1 MSAQGRVS
9 LRGVRKIFG
18 KFVALDGVDLDI
30 EPVEFFALLG
40 PSGSGK
46 TTTLRIIAGL
56 DTPDEGTIS
65 VDGVDVTFAPPHDRD
80 VAMVFQNYA
89 LYPHMSVHGN
99 IAFPLKMARV
109 ASEAIDDLVTAAA
122 AKVHIDHLLHR
133 RPGQLSGG
141 QQQRCALARA
151 IVREPKLFLLDEPL
165 SNLDAQLRLETRV
178 ELKKLQRNLNVTAI
192 YVTHDQEEAMTLAD
206 RMAVFLEGNIRQI
219 GAPSEIFD
227 RPNCVEVAA
236 FIGSPP
242 MNILPAHLDGSMLT
256 IEGHSVRLARRFDRA
271 PGPVTAGIRPG
282 HLRIDTDGIPTQ
294 LYLSENLGETRLLNL
309 KLGEVLVRMR
319 IAQAK
324 PPADGE
330 TVPIAFDSDSVHLFD
345 AETGL
350 RLESD

>member
-18 KFVALDGVDLDI
+18 KFVALDGIDLDI

-122 AKVHIDHLLHR
+122 ANVHIDHLLHR
-133 RPGQLSGG
+133 YRLLSPSMCHWPRHDSLSKRPGNTMNQFFLHIHRTLPIY
-141 QQQRCALARA
+141 QR
-151 IVREPKLFLLDEPL
+151 
-165 SNLDAQLRLETRV
+165 
-178 ELKKLQRNLNVTAI
+178 
-192 YVTHDQEEAMTLAD
+192 
-206 RMAVFLEGNIRQI
+206 
-219 GAPSEIFD
+219 
-227 RPNCVEVAA
+227 
-236 FIGSPP
+236 
-242 MNILPAHLDGSMLT
+242 
-256 IEGHSVRLARRFDRA
+256 
-271 PGPVTAGIRPG
+271 
-282 HLRIDTDGIPTQ
+282 IPQ
-294 LYLSENLGETRLLNL
+294 G
-309 KLGEVLVRMR
+309 
-319 IAQAK
+319 
-324 PPADGE
+324 
-330 TVPIAFDSDSVHLFD
+330 
-345 AETGL
+345 
-350 RLESD
+350 